1 MFQSTLA
8 KLAAQAGARW
18 AMIVGS
24 DGVLLETDKPSFR
37 AEAESLAAIYAA
49 FYRASR
55 RAAMDTDL
63 GSLHASLLVVDQGKL
78 LLQALT
84 ADYFLIVFLAGHEH
98 TGKAFFEMSRAAAP
112 LMREL
117 SF

>member
-1 MFQSTLA
+1 MFQATLA
-8 KLAAQAGARW
+8 KLVTQTGARW

-24 DGVLLETDKPSFR
+24 DGVLLETDNISFH
-37 AEAESLAAIYAA
+37 AEAEALAAIYAS

-55 RAAMDTDL
+55 KAATDTDM
-63 GSLHASLLVVDQGKL
+63 GVLHASVLVVDQGKI

-84 ADYFLIVFLAGHEH
+84 ADYFLIVFLAGHVH

-112 LMREL
+112 LLQEL
-117 SF
+117 KF